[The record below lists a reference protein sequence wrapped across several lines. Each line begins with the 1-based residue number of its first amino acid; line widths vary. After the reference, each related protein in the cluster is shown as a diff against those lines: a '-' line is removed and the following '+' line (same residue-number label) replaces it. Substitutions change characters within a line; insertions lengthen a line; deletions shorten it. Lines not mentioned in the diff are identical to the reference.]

1 MPHSSGGGS
10 SSGGFHSGS
19 SYSSSSSSRFS
30 SSYDC
35 DSDERKV
42 NVTYYPTKDT
52 FGHIDKGLK
61 KYYYFHKGNNV
72 LSSIY
77 VRDDDWTNHKKENT
91 ISFILTFLFIFA
103 AVLIFLGVFI
113 VPMLVMIKPYSKA
126 TPLTIDYDSEIKIV
140 DSIDIFSD
148 DEEEYTMR
156 QLKIFQ
162 DKTGITPIIVTVST
176 ENWIDNFDSLERLA
190 YNYYVSKYPDEKH
203 WVIIYSQSKIDP
215 SKWCWEGMQGN
226 DTDPILL
233 TYKTDEFNK
242 DLQGNIEA
250 KGFNKAIGLSFAR
263 FSETVMET
271 HYHGIFFVILGIYI
285 SLALV
290 FPFIVLFKGADYNC
304 PSTFKALLIQYKA
317 YKEDEIC
324 QCEKCKKYF
333 ILRDYSE
340 CPYCERKE

>member
-10 SSGGFHSGS
+10 SDGGFHSGSS
-19 SYSSSSSSRFS
+19 SYSSSSSS
-30 SSYDC
+30 SSYDYN
-35 DSDERKV
+35 SNKRKE
-42 NVTYYPTKDT
+42 NVTYYPKRDAY
-52 FGHIDKGLK
+52 GCIDKGLK
-61 KYYYFHKGNNV
+61 KYYYFNKGYNGP
-72 LSSIY
+72 SSIY
-77 VRDDDWTNHKKENT
+77 VRDDDWTNHKKEST
-91 ISFILTFLFIFA
+91 INFILGFLLIFA
-103 AVLIFLGVFI
+103 IVLVFLGVFI

-126 TPLTIDYDSEIKIV
+126 TPLTIDYNSEIEIV
-140 DSIDIFSD
+140 DSIDIFSNE
-148 DEEEYTMR
+148 EEEYTMK

-203 WVIIYSQSKIDP
+203 WVIMYSQSKINP

-242 DLQGNIEA
+242 DLQGNIETR
-250 KGFNKAIGLSFAR
+250 GFNKAIGLSFAR
-263 FSETVMET
+263 FSETIMET
-271 HYHGIFFVILGIYI
+271 HYHVIFFVILGIYL
-285 SLALV
+285 SLGLLAPIL
-290 FPFIVLFKGADYNC
+290 ILFKGDYDY
-304 PSTFKALLIQYKA
+304 PSSFRALLIQYKA

-333 ILRDYSE
+333 ILKKYSE